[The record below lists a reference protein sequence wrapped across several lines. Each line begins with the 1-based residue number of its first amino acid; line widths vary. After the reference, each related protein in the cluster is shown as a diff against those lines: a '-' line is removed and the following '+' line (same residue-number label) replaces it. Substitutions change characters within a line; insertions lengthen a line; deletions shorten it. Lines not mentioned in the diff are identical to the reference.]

1 MLQHFSLELQ
11 KASPILCHM
20 QKDTTI
26 RIRIRQ
32 ADKDAAEAVAKAR
45 GQDLSKML
53 RAHIE
58 RMIKRHPAQSEATQ

>member
-1 MLQHFSLELQ
+1 
-11 KASPILCHM
+11 M

-26 RIRIRQ
+26 KIRIRQ